1 VSSRLVFDQVQ
12 RVGKWVA
19 EQTEQTASWGDFY
32 AIGVEKDGEIV
43 AGVVINNYNGTN
55 ATVHQAVKGFSKL
68 VPKMFFH
75 VADYSFNHC
84 KLKRLTGMVPTSM
97 QDVIAFNRKHG
108 FEDEFV
114 MKCGAPDGEDLQVMV
129 LWPENCRWLK
139 PRIEV

>member
-1 VSSRLVFDQVQ
+1 MTAQLVFDRKQEI
-12 RVGKWVA
+12 GDWVA
-19 EQTEQTASWGDFY
+19 KETEQSAGWGSFY
-32 AIGVEKDGEIV
+32 AMGIMRGEEIV
-43 AGVVINNYNGTN
+43 AGVVVNNYNGTN

-68 VPKMFFH
+68 VPKLFEC
-75 VADYSFNHC
+75 VADYAFNQC
-84 KLKRLTGMVPTSM
+84 ELKRLTGMVPTSM
-97 QDVIAFNRKHG
+97 PDVIAFNHKHG